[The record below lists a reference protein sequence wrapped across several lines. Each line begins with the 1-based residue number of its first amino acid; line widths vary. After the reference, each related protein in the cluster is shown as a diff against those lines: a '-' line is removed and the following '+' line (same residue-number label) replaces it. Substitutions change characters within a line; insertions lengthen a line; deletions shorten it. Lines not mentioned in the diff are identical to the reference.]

1 MQNGI
6 TPLAG
11 ERIKKKSQKKS
22 QKSPKEVPSIGDKPH
37 YEFLLFARL
46 QPKLFSR
53 LFFLPAF
60 FASLT

>member
-11 ERIKKKSQKKS
+11 GRIKKKS